1 MSTIKVT
8 SLIHSGS
15 NLDPNI
21 GLSAFGDVR
30 ICRAITDKNGS
41 NSSTPAQIEQ
51 GRAKAWVHYDNKTS
65 MSVLDSYNV
74 DYVADNATG
83 EATVNFSTAMA
94 NANYVVCGT
103 TSESL
108 TSSGHFDAINFHT
121 FTTSAVDV
129 ESFGSA
135 DSPDTEKDNDINC
148 VIVFGD

>member
-129 ESFGSA
+129 ECFGSA
-135 DSPDTEKDNDINC
+135 DQPDTERDNDINLSL
-148 VIVFGD
+148 IHI